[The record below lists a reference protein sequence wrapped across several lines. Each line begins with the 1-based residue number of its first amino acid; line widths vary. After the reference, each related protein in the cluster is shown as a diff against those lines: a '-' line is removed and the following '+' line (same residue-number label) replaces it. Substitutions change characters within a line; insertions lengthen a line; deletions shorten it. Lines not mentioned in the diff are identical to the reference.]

1 MVFWSSIVHIDLHQV
16 FKKGESGLHLR
27 GEHGTKDYVVS
38 NVSIGILAPE
48 KKIEGL
54 KPYIDHTG
62 NRGIKLSRSRFGTS
76 NLTALKLL
84 TQELEMTK
92 QNCVEVQV

>member
-1 MVFWSSIVHIDLHQV
+1 M
-16 FKKGESGLHLR
+16 HLR

-48 KKIEGL
+48 KKSEGL

-62 NRGIKLSRSRFGTS
+62 NRGIKLSRLNTYHITVAASCGHDRG
-76 NLTALKLL
+76 LALA
-84 TQELEMTK
+84 T
-92 QNCVEVQV
+92 